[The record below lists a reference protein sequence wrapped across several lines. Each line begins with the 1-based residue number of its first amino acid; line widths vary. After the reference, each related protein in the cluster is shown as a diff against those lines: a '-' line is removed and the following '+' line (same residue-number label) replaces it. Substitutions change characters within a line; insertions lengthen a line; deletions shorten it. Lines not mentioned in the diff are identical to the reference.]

1 MLHHL
6 ITKELRANLQSMI
19 IVVLAFAFLVPI
31 LFTLAPTTTQ
41 QAAMP
46 GEILMPIMTIICLP
60 IVFLPDQASAIQAV
74 INSKHYQLILLHAIR
89 LLLFTLVLSL
99 LDGSLLIVYACQH
112 PPFTLLPLLADF
124 MIKIWLITGIV
135 ATSYRMTKSIV
146 ATYIIPITYF
156 ALCLGYRG
164 LGPLNLLTL
173 VQKRPVTDLW
183 WQLLV
188 ALGLLVIG
196 LIPFKLLVPHHQ
208 TNQ

>member
-1 MLHHL
+1 
-6 ITKELRANLQSMI
+6 MI

-60 IVFLPDQASAIQAV
+60 TVFLPDQASAIQAV
-74 INSKHYQLILLHAIR
+74 INSKHYQLIFLHAIR

-124 MIKIWLITGIV
+124 MIKIWLITGVV

-146 ATYIIPITYF
+146 ATYIIPIT
-156 ALCLGYRG
+156 
-164 LGPLNLLTL
+164 
-173 VQKRPVTDLW
+173 
-183 WQLLV
+183 
-188 ALGLLVIG
+188 
-196 LIPFKLLVPHHQ
+196 
-208 TNQ
+208 